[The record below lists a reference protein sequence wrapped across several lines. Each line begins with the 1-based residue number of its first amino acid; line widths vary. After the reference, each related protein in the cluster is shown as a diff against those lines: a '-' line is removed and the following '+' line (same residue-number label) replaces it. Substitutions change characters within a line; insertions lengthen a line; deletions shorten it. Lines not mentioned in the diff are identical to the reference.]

1 MSLSQNNRL
10 RGTTAVSSPVT
21 PETRQF
27 YFRGGSAVAVMD
39 NRMWQSR
46 VKLFINTIMA
56 FLVEEVKG
64 QETQVHEM

>member
-1 MSLSQNNRL
+1 M
-10 RGTTAVSSPVT
+10 SSPVT

>member
-1 MSLSQNNRL
+1 M
-10 RGTTAVSSPVT
+10 
-21 PETRQF
+21 
-27 YFRGGSAVAVMD
+27 AVMD